1 MKKHSKCKARKCNET
16 AQIRGLCRKHHEEQ
30 KKADELR
37 QNAELLLEKGRIDE
51 EHVSVEWIKVDLQ
64 KLQPWWKRICS
75 SLRLENEDKDLGDEA
90 PYAKEWC
97 MALAIEMVK
106 TEKASRA
113 GIPCDQGKAEIVRDR
128 VWRRLESLEA
138 GIEAPPPSPR

>member
-30 KKADELR
+30 KQADELR
-37 QNAELLLEKGRIDE
+37 QDGLSLLEKGRIDE
-51 EHVSVEWIKVDLQ
+51 EYISVEWIKADLQ
-64 KLQPWWKRICS
+64 KLQPWWNRIGAS
-75 SLRLENEDKDLGDEA
+75 MNPQNVAKDLGDEA

-106 TEKASRA
+106 TERA
-113 GIPCDQGKAEIVRDR
+113 FRTGKPSDQGKAEIVRDR
-128 VWRRLESLEA
+128 VWRRLESLAVSNEKIPA
-138 GIEAPPPSPR
+138 GS